1 MEGSFLPNILVVDDI
16 DANLILINTMLKKEN
31 ANIVL
36 AKSGNVALSKLN
48 DSDFALMI
56 FDVSMPGMNGFELA
70 ERIRT
75 IERYMYTP
83 IIFVSALYS
92 DERSIFKGYQS
103 GAVDYI
109 TKPFK
114 HEILISKVKVFLQLA
129 VQNEKIREQSLQ
141 LIRSEERYRS
151 YIENAPDGVF
161 VATADGLPV
170 QVNAAAARI
179 TGYSEEELFGM
190 NLQHFFRKE
199 NLADNQENFSGIFS
213 GSKAGGEFRI
223 ITGEGNVRFVLTES
237 VKLPDN
243 NYLGFIRDN
252 TERHELLKQLIQTER
267 LAGIGELAAGMA
279 HEINQPL
286 NTIAFGLDNLFDAL
300 KTQHPDKAYI
310 KKKGDKI
317 FEGIMR
323 MRNIIDHVRTFSR
336 DQDNFVPVVFD
347 VTESIRNALSLVQE
361 QYKKLGIE
369 LKTDFGEIT
378 HLPLGNTYKF
388 EQVILNL
395 LSNARD
401 AIAEKQEET
410 SDISSGVIS
419 IKTVETN
426 SDLIVAVNDNGQGIT
441 QDKIMHVMQPF
452 YTTKDPGKGT
462 GLGLSISYG
471 IIREMGG
478 EIKMESERGHGT
490 TLKII
495 LPILQ
500 TTTKPN

>member
-1 MEGSFLPNILVVDDI
+1 MEESFVPNILVVDDI
-16 DANLILINTMLKKEN
+16 DANLILIDTILKHEN
-31 ANIVL
+31 AHIVL
-36 AKSGNVALSKLN
+36 ARSGTDALTKAK
-48 DSDFALMI
+48 DIDFALMI
-56 FDVSMPGMNGFELA
+56 LDVSMPGMNGFELA
-70 ERIRT
+70 ERFRT
-75 IERYMYTP
+75 MERYKYTP

-92 DERSIFKGYQS
+92 DERSIFMGYQS

-114 HEILISKVKVFLQLA
+114 HEILLSKVRIFLQLA
-129 VQNEKIREQSLQ
+129 VQNEKIREQSLRLFQ
-141 LIRSEERYRS
+141 SEEKYRS

-161 VATADGLPV
+161 VATSNGLPV
-170 QVNAAAARI
+170 QVNEAAARI
-179 TGYSEEELFGM
+179 TGYTEAELFGM
-190 NLQHFFRKE
+190 NLLHFFRNE
-199 NLADNQENFSGIFS
+199 NLADNQDNFKGIFS

-223 ITGEGNVRFVLTES
+223 NTRDGQVRFILAET

-243 NYLGFIRDN
+243 RYLGFIKDN
-252 TERHELLKQLIQTER
+252 TERHELVKQLIQTER

-317 FEGIMR
+317 FEGIVR

-347 VTESIRNALSLVQE
+347 VTESIRNALSLVSE

-369 LKTDFGEIT
+369 LVTDFGAINYF
-378 HLPLGNTYKF
+378 PVGNTYKF

-401 AIAEKQEET
+401 AITEKRDNIADSYIGIIGITTFQTASE
-410 SDISSGVIS
+410 
-419 IKTVETN
+419 
-426 SDLIVAVNDNGQGIT
+426 LIVAVRDDGEGISAENLS
-441 QDKIMHVMQPF
+441 HVMQPF
-452 YTTKDPGKGT
+452 YTTKDSGKGT

-471 IIREMGG
+471 IIREMEG
-478 EIKMESERGHGT
+478 EIRMESSLGEGT
-490 TLKII
+490 TIQVI
-495 LPILQ
+495 LPVKLI
-500 TTTKPN
+500 TGSTY

>member
-1 MEGSFLPNILVVDDI
+1 MDEPFVPNILVVDDI
-16 DANLILINTMLKKEN
+16 DANLILINTILKKED
-31 ANIVL
+31 AQIVL
-36 AKSGNVALSKLN
+36 ARSGDEALSKAT
-48 DSDFALMI
+48 DIDFALMI
-56 FDVSMPGMNGFELA
+56 LDVSMPGMNGFELA
-70 ERIRT
+70 EQFRT
-75 IERYMYTP
+75 IERFRYTP

-114 HEILISKVKVFLQLA
+114 HEILISKVRIFLQLA
-129 VQNEKIREQSLQ
+129 VQNEKIREQSLRLFQ
-141 LIRSEERYRS
+141 SEERYRS

-161 VATADGLPV
+161 VATSDGLPV
-170 QVNAAAARI
+170 QVNSAAARI
-179 TGYSEEELFGM
+179 TGYTEKELFGM
-190 NLQHFFRKE
+190 NLLHFFRNE
-199 NLADNQENFSGIFS
+199 NLADNQENFAGIFS

-223 ITGEGNVRFVLTES
+223 ATRDGLVRFILAETVI
-237 VKLPDN
+237 LPDGR
-243 NYLGFIRDN
+243 YLGFIKDN
-252 TERHELLKQLIQTER
+252 TERHELVKQLIQTER

-286 NTIAFGLDNLFDAL
+286 NTIAFGLDNLFNAF
-300 KTQHPDKAYI
+300 KSQHPDEAYI
-310 KKKGDKI
+310 RKKGDKI

-347 VTESIRNALSLVQE
+347 VTESIRNALSLVSE

-369 LKTDFGEIT
+369 LVTDFG
-378 HLPLGNTYKF
+378 PVAYFPFGNTYKF

-401 AIAEKQEET
+401 AITEKRDKT
-410 SDISSGVIS
+410 TDSYTGVID
-419 IKTVETN
+419 IKTLQTASE
-426 SDLIVAVNDNGQGIT
+426 LIVTVKDDGKGISPGNLS
-441 QDKIMHVMQPF
+441 HVMQPF

-478 EIKMESERGHGT
+478 EIRMESSPEKGT
-490 TLKII
+490 TIQVII
-495 LPILQ
+495 PVKFV
-500 TTTKPN
+500 TAT

>member
-1 MEGSFLPNILVVDDI
+1 MEESFVPHILVVDDI
-16 DANLILINTMLKKEN
+16 DANLILIDTILKREN
-31 ANIVL
+31 AIIVL
-36 AKSGNVALSKLN
+36 ARSGNEALSKVT
-48 DSDFALMI
+48 DIDFALMI
-56 FDVSMPGMNGFELA
+56 LDVSMPGMNGFELA
-70 ERIRT
+70 EKFRT
-75 IERYMYTP
+75 IERYKYTP

-92 DERSIFKGYQS
+92 DDRSIFKGYQS

-114 HEILISKVKVFLQLA
+114 HEILISKVRVFLQLA
-129 VQNEKIREQSLQ
+129 VQNEKIREQSLRLFQ
-141 LIRSEERYRS
+141 SEERYRS

-161 VATADGLPV
+161 VARADGFPI

-179 TGYSEEELFGM
+179 TGYTEEELFGM
-190 NLQHFFRKE
+190 NLLQFFRIE
-199 NLADNQENFSGIFS
+199 NLADNQAEFAGIFS

-223 ITGEGNVRFVLTES
+223 KTRDGQIRFILAET
-237 VKLPDN
+237 VKLPDDC
-243 NYLGFIRDN
+243 YLGFLKDN
-252 TERHELLKQLIQTER
+252 TERHELVKQLIQTER

-286 NTIAFGLDNLFDAL
+286 NTIAFGLDNLFDAI
-300 KTQHPDKAYI
+300 KTQHPDKDYI

-317 FEGIMR
+317 FEGISR

-347 VTESIRNALSLVQE
+347 VAESIKNALSLVSE

-369 LKTDFGEIT
+369 LVTDFGPVT
-378 HLPLGNTYKF
+378 YFPVGNTYKF

-401 AIAEKQEET
+401 AIAEKQEMAAVGY
-410 SDISSGVIS
+410 SGVIE
-419 IKTVETN
+419 IKMLQSSSE
-426 SDLIVAVNDNGQGIT
+426 LIVAVKDDGKGIS
-441 QDKIMHVMQPF
+441 DEDLAHVMQPF
-452 YTTKDPGKGT
+452 YTTKDAGKGT

-478 EIKMESERGHGT
+478 EIKMESSPGKGT
-490 TLKII
+490 II
-495 LPILQ
+495 RVVLPVKQIIA
-500 TTTKPN
+500 TTI